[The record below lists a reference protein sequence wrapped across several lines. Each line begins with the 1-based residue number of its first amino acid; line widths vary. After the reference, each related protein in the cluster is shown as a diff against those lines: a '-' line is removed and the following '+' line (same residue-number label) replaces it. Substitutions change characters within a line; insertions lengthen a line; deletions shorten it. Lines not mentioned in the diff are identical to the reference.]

1 MTKGVRS
8 PRNVGKV
15 GTVRTLR
22 MSGRTLL
29 LSLVLLVAPAGAASA
44 QTANYPGNPP
54 DGEVLGTGDQ
64 RGDAEVGGVVTAR
77 PASTA
82 RAAAGNNLAV
92 TGGDVVQLGLIG
104 VALVGGGVV
113 LVKRSRRV
121 APTA

>member
-1 MTKGVRS
+1 M
-8 PRNVGKV
+8 
-15 GTVRTLR
+15 RTLR

-29 LSLVLLVAPAGAASA
+29 LSLVLLLAPAGVASA

-54 DGEVLGTGDQ
+54 DGEILGTGDH
-64 RGDAEVGGVVTAR
+64 RGDAEVQGVVTAR
-77 PASTA
+77 PETTS
-82 RAAAGNNLAV
+82 AAVAGNNVAGNNLAV
-92 TGGDVVQLGLIG
+92 TGSDAVQLALIG

>member
-1 MTKGVRS
+1 M
-8 PRNVGKV
+8 
-15 GTVRTLR
+15 RTLR

-29 LSLVLLVAPAGAASA
+29 LSLVLLLAPAGAASA

-54 DGEVLGTGDQ
+54 DGEILGTGDE

-77 PASTA
+77 PETTTGAIS
-82 RAAAGNNLAV
+82 GDNLAV